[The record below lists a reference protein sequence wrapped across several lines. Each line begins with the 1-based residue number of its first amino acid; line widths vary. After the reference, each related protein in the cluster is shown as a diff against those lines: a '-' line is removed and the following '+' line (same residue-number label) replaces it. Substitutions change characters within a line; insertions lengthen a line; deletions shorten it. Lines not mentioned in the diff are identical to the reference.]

1 MSTGTVRVIIQRQH
15 GEVLADH
22 NLAHGTYGIGRD
34 PENALTADSDY
45 LSRQH
50 ATLTLRQ
57 DQCWIEDGQS
67 THGTFLNGT
76 RLTGPTGL
84 PYNQAVQIGDLYLTI
99 TTPTPSDHVARLY
112 VPGDMIGNGRYT
124 LKQELGR
131 GHWAQMGLGPV
142 PFDTAGSKA
151 L

>member
-22 NLAHGTYGIGRD
+22 NLTQGTYGIGRD
-34 PENALTADSDY
+34 PGNALTADSDY
-45 LSRQH
+45 ISRQH
-50 ATLTLRQ
+50 ATLTLGQ
-57 DQCWIEDGQS
+57 DQCWIQDNQS

-76 RLTGPTGL
+76 SLTEPTSL

-99 TTPTPSDHVARLY
+99 TSPTTTDHAARLY

-131 GHWAQMGLGPV
+131 GGGGVVWLA
-142 PFDTAGSKA
+142 
-151 L
+151 